1 MTVYPV
7 GQGAWWSAT
16 GDQMSQDWCYLTFLF
31 MIQLRELGTQSWNMQ
46 MLSNSEALQ
55 IQGNKRE
62 MRPMGRQREYEFPL
76 GRPLRRNTNETLKR
90 WSWRECPGGFFTQE
104 DFFFFFFWPST
115 QSLLDQRLNT
125 EIQAIRSTRGL
136 VPASHI
142 QKVSR
147 QTS

>member
-76 GRPLRRNTNETLKR
+76 GRPLRRSTNETLKR

-104 DFFFFFFWPST
+104 DFFFFLTIYSKFIRPKAEYRNPSHK
-115 QSLLDQRLNT
+115 
-125 EIQAIRSTRGL
+125 EYTRFGACKPHSES
-136 VPASHI
+136 V
-142 QKVSR
+142 
-147 QTS
+147 QTNFIT